1 MIIFWVCI
9 VNIVFVRCFIKLVFF
24 NNFFINVINFD
35 IDLVIKDI
43 YFVILKFV
51 MCFWIFFIVGD
62 IIM

>member
-9 VNIVFVRCFIKLVFF
+9 VNVVFVRCFIKLVFF
-24 NNFFINVINFD
+24 NNFFINMINFD

-43 YFVILKFV
+43 YFVVLKFV